1 VPNSLATSIL
11 WQVSQ
16 LIGFVLV
23 IIMDL
28 FRDTNGVPKNNL
40 YKALVFQAAIAGV
53 CLLFALVFN
62 GPMLRTKALKEQ
74 EELRKTEG
82 LGLNRQSNHII
93 ANSTHHF
100 FDSSE
105 TLQTLGQ
112 VDEEG
117 ASEIKHQKNH
127 HGSGEMA

>member
-1 VPNSLATSIL
+1 MATSIL

-40 YKALVFQAAIAGV
+40 YKALIFQAAIAGV
-53 CLLFALVFN
+53 CSLSSLVFN

-74 EELRKTEG
+74 EELRMAKEM
-82 LGLNRQSNHII
+82 GLNQTTGANHI
-93 ANSTHHF
+93 SKYPSHHF
-100 FDSSE
+100 FDSNE
-105 TLQTLGQ
+105 TLQALGQ
-112 VDEEG
+112 DEEEG
-117 ASEIKHQKNH
+117 ASEIKYQKSYH
-127 HGSGEMA
+127 SSKHGEMA